1 MFRLLGAL
9 PAAARRNLLLLF
21 CTSLLFWCSMASLL
35 PTLSLYA
42 QDLGGTDQQVGF
54 VMGAFA
60 VGLLLA
66 RTRFGRLADRQ
77 GRKIVLMIGTSVAML
92 APVGYVFAHSIPVLI
107 GLRMFHGLSIAAF
120 TTAYAAFVV
129 DVSPVKNRGEI
140 IGYMT
145 LTQPVGVAVGPA
157 LGSFVQ
163 SEFGHM
169 PTFTIAASF
178 GLLATLGMTLIQNPQ
193 RYDEAGGQD
202 TSEAIAPQNN
212 GQNSPSPPQ
221 ETSIWQRLLSP
232 EITTPAL
239 VMLAIG
245 LVFGILST
253 FIPLFIKS
261 TGLNLIPGLFYTAA
275 AIASF
280 CARFWV
286 GKRSDRYGRGIF
298 ISISLVCYL
307 VSMVMLTTVNTIPL
321 ILLAGFVEGLAAG
334 LLFPGVIA
342 LMSDRIA
349 AHERGQMFAL
359 TLMGFDCGIALAGPV
374 LGGIADE
381 MGYRVLFGIAAGLV
395 VIAMAIFASRSNPT
409 LRQSFDFA
417 LGRSPDLYAQPLPKP
432 VVTKTAV

>member
-1 MFRLLGAL
+1 
-9 PAAARRNLLLLF
+9 
-21 CTSLLFWCSMASLL
+21 
-35 PTLSLYA
+35 
-42 QDLGGTDQQVGF
+42 
-54 VMGAFA
+54 MGAFA

-92 APVGYVFAHSIPVLI
+92 APVGYVFASSIPVLI

-120 TTAYAAFVV
+120 TTAYTAFVV
-129 DVSPVKNRGEI
+129 DVSPVKNRGEV

-163 SEFGHM
+163 SELGHI

-178 GLLATLGMTLIQNPQ
+178 GLLATLGMTLIQNP
-193 RYDEAGGQD
+193 EPNG
-202 TSEAIAPQNN
+202 AIAPQDKT
-212 GQNSPSPPQ
+212 QNTAQNPPSLQ
-221 ETSIWQRLLSP
+221 KETSIWQRLLSP
-232 EITTPAL
+232 EVATPAM

-245 LVFGILST
+245 LVFGTLIT
-253 FIPLFIKS
+253 YIPLFFKS
-261 TGLNLIPGLFYTAA
+261 TGRILIPGLFYTAA

-280 CARFWV
+280 CSRFWV

-298 ISISLVCYL
+298 ISISLVGYL
-307 VSMVMLTTVNTIPL
+307 VSMVMLAVVNTVPL
-321 ILLAGFVEGLAAG
+321 ILLSGFVEGLAAG

-374 LGGIADE
+374 LGGIADS
-381 MGYRVLFGIAAGLV
+381 MGYRILFAIAAGLV

-409 LRQSFDFA
+409 LRQSLDFA
-417 LGRSPDLYAQPLPKP
+417 LGRSPDLYARP
-432 VVTKTAV
+432 VPESVATKTAI